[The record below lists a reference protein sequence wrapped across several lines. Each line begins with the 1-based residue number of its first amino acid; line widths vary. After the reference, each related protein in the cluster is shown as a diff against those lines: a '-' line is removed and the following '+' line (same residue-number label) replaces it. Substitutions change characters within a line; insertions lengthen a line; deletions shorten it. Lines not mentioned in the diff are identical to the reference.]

1 MKYLSLFNC
10 NIFLKMY
17 SNIDIHMCL
26 TCVNTIVSF
35 EIVITDKG
43 FLTLIAFVRLFPS
56 VPESMT

>member
-1 MKYLSLFNC
+1 
-10 NIFLKMY
+10 MY
-17 SNIDIHMCL
+17 SNIDIYMCL